1 MLFRSSSIFLA
12 WMMPADDQQPPPPPP
27 PAPPEHY
34 YGYPPPPPPASDYYH
49 YYPFPHPHY
58 PAPFIPPAYHP
69 PPAAYP
75 AYTPSPLRPPSHHPP
90 HTPPFG
96 SPRPGPWK
104 NRTFSP
110 RSPYS
115 NTSSPSTQG
124 PHSPA
129 SNSHPH
135 HNHQPLLRGSLAQ
148 AKLRGHPIPDHL
160 PLATLSLDHHHH
172 HHNHHHRH
180 NHHNHSHH
188 SHKPALPKPP
198 VHSQHALWVGNI
210 PNDASHEELWKFFSA
225 QRQQQAPLPGAGV
238 ESIHLIARSNCA
250 FVNYISQAHL
260 AQAIAC
266 SNGKPLRALD
276 PYCKPLLCRIR
287 KPEDNIKSG
296 VGAQRIGGLH
306 RSWIKRSDPAH
317 SHAHHPKHRHTLPA
331 PAADHAAKLP
341 PSRENNHHHQQHSN
355 SLNESSNI
363 RTSSTLTAA
372 SNQSQ
377 STTSSFLTSHFPRR
391 YFILKAYTDEDLRI
405 SVDRSIWV
413 SQTHNEPVLDQAYRT
428 SAEGVYLIFSANQ
441 SGAFF
446 GYARMA
452 GPISG
457 GTSARRARRKSLPP
471 GSPAPEIG
479 RASCRERVSTVV

>member
-1 MLFRSSSIFLA
+1 
-12 WMMPADDQQPPPPPP
+12 MPADDQQPPPPPP

-391 YFILKAYTDEDLRI
+391 YFILK
-405 SVDRSIWV
+405 
-413 SQTHNEPVLDQAYRT
+413 
-428 SAEGVYLIFSANQ
+428 
-441 SGAFF
+441 
-446 GYARMA
+446 
-452 GPISG
+452 
-457 GTSARRARRKSLPP
+457 
-471 GSPAPEIG
+471 
-479 RASCRERVSTVV
+479 